1 MRRYLQIMESTLIG
15 APRWAK
21 ITIKTLLT
29 LIIALMMF
37 IVVTSVSLVYD
48 FAEPRP
54 FSGPDIYNPYRNVD
68 TTLGWKRAALH
79 THSRVEGIFN
89 ECDFTPQQI
98 VDKYYDLG
106 YEVVHFSNHNEHT
119 QHPTKGHVKIYEH
132 GYNIAKLHMNVY
144 GSEGVMLFD
153 PFMPLFDFQRQF
165 KLDLLSKDAD
175 LVQLNHPRRTKGI
188 DKETLQRLG
197 GYKVIELSRVIE
209 EEQREWDWALSAGRY
224 LFGVYT
230 DDMHFLDR
238 SDAVARRSTM
248 LNTPSESYD
257 DVVATLNDGAYY
269 SLYTPDYGAGNWE
282 IKREMNLAIPRIRSI
297 GESNGD
303 IYVSFSKVADSI
315 RFTGQDQRLLHTA
328 YRCDSAGYTM
338 ADDDSYVRITAYFP
352 DGERIYTNA
361 FARYDADK
369 MESPFEMEHYS
380 VNTLLTILYNIL
392 LLAIL
397 IALGVA
403 LYKVLRRW

>member
-1 MRRYLQIMESTLIG
+1 MLRYLQKMKSAIIG
-15 APRWAK
+15 APRWAR
-21 ITIKTLLT
+21 IAIKTLLM
-29 LIIALMMF
+29 LIIVLAMF
-37 IVVTSVSLVYD
+37 IVMTSVSLVYD

-98 VDKYYDLG
+98 VDRYYDLG
-106 YEVVHFSNHNEHT
+106 YDIVHFSNHNEHT
-119 QHPTKGHVKIYEH
+119 EHPTEGEVAIYEH
-132 GYNIAKLHMNVY
+132 GYNIAKLHMNVF
-144 GSEGVMLFD
+144 GSDDIMLFD
-153 PFMPLFDFQRQF
+153 PFMPIFDFQRQF
-165 KLDLLSKDAD
+165 KLDLLSEDAD

-197 GYKVIELSRVIE
+197 GYKVMELSRVIE

-224 LFGVYT
+224 VFGTYT

-248 LNTPSESYD
+248 LNTPSGSYD

-269 SLYTPDYGAGNWE
+269 SLYTPDYGNGDWDV
-282 IKREMNLAIPRIRSI
+282 KRKMNRAIPRIESI
-297 GESNGD
+297 GLSDDN
-303 IYVSFSKVADSI
+303 IYVSFSKRADSI
-315 RFTGQDQRLLHTA
+315 RFTGQEQRLLHTA
-328 YRCDSAGYTM
+328 YQSDSANYTM
-338 ADDDSYVRITAYFP
+338 SDKDSYVRITAYFP

-361 FARYDADK
+361 FARYDAQT
-369 MESPFEMEHYS
+369 MESPFDVEHHS
-380 VNTLLTILYNIL
+380 VNILLTILYNIL
-392 LLAIL
+392 LLAII

-403 LYKVLRRW
+403 SYKLIRRW

>member
-1 MRRYLQIMESTLIG
+1 MRRYLQIMKSTLIG

-106 YEVVHFSNHNEHT
+106 YEVVHFSNHNEQTH
-119 QHPTKGHVKIYEH
+119 HPSKGHVALYEH

-153 PFMPLFDFQRQF
+153 PFLPLFDFQRQF

-175 LVQLNHPRRTKGI
+175 LVQLNHPQRTKGI
-188 DKETLQRLG
+188 DKQTLQRLG

-209 EEQREWDWALSAGRY
+209 QEQREWDWALSAGRY

-248 LNTPSESYD
+248 LNTPSESYE

-269 SLYTPDYGAGNWE
+269 SLYTPDYRAGNWE

-297 GESNGD
+297 GESDGD
-303 IYVSFSKVADSI
+303 IYVSFTEVADSI
-315 RFTGQDQRLLHTA
+315 RFTGQDQQVLHTA

-338 ADDDSYVRITAYFP
+338 ADDDSYVRITAYFA

-369 MESPFEMEHYS
+369 MESPFEMEHHS

-392 LLAIL
+392 LLTII